1 MLDGCAIAIGAE
13 ADEGALAVLHRT
25 ARARGIPVNVVDRPD
40 LSTFITPAV
49 VERLPLQ
56 LAIASGGT
64 APVLARLL
72 RARIETLVDPA
83 YGRLAALADRLK
95 EETRRRLPDMVRR
108 RRMLERAFG
117 GRAAALMLAGDEDGA
132 ERAYRDE
139 LLGAEQGSAVA
150 ERGLV
155 HLVHPGPGDADLL
168 TLRALRVLGE
178 ADVIVHGPD
187 ESPAVLE
194 VARRDATRIVVAGPQ
209 GPLLVALGRDGRLVV
224 RLRPCPGECQM
235 LQDAGVAT
243 TDVPGVAGNR

>member
-1 MLDGCAIAIGAE
+1 MIAIGAE
-13 ADEGALAVLHRT
+13 AADEELRALHRT
-25 ARARGIPVNVVDRPD
+25 AQGLGIPVNVVDRTD
-40 LSTFITPAV
+40 LSSFITPAV

-56 LAIASGGT
+56 LAIASAGT

-72 RARIETLVDPA
+72 RARIETLVDPG

-117 GRAAALMLAGDEDGA
+117 GRAAALMLQGDEAAA

-139 LLGAEQGSAVA
+139 LDGAEQDAAVP

-178 ADVIVHGPD
+178 ADVIVHAPD
-187 ESPAVLE
+187 ESQAVLE
-194 VARRDATRIVVAGPQ
+194 VARRDASRNVAAGPQ
-209 GPLLVALGRDGRLVV
+209 GPLLVSLGRDGRLVV
-224 RLRPCPGECQM
+224 RLRPCPGEREM
-235 LQDAGVAT
+235 LEDAGIAVS
-243 TDVPGVAGNR
+243 DVPGVEWIR